1 MCAQQNRKCIR
12 NLLAA
17 LIGVTLSVT
26 AFAQTFPTKP
36 IRLIVTFAAGSTAD
50 VVARAI
56 AQPMAQTL
64 GQPVVVENKPGAG
77 GGIGI
82 TAVAQSPKDGYTIG
96 IGTSAS
102 MAINPSLAKGTPY
115 DPIADL
121 TPIALIALV
130 PNILVAGP
138 GMKGDTLPQII
149 AFAKANPDQIYYAS
163 SGVGTVNHLLGELL
177 QARTGIKMIHT
188 PYKGNQDPVSDL
200 MAGRVQLMFTGLPPI
215 QGLIKSGKLRAI
227 AVGGKTRL
235 PSLPDTPTMAEAG
248 IRDLEAVSTFSLV
261 GPTGMPREAVD
272 RINAAAVKALALPD
286 VSDRLRALGAE
297 PASSTPQGVAA
308 MLADDLR
315 FWKKQIK
322 DLNIKED

>member
-1 MCAQQNRKCIR
+1 M
-12 NLLAA
+12 
-17 LIGVTLSVT
+17 
-26 AFAQTFPTKP
+26 
-36 IRLIVTFAAGSTAD
+36 
-50 VVARAI
+50 
-56 AQPMAQTL
+56 
-64 GQPVVVENKPGAG
+64 
-77 GGIGI
+77 
-82 TAVAQSPKDGYTIG
+82 
-96 IGTSAS
+96 
-102 MAINPSLAKGTPY
+102 
-115 DPIADL
+115 
-121 TPIALIALV
+121 
-130 PNILVAGP
+130 
-138 GMKGDTLPQII
+138 
-149 AFAKANPDQIYYAS
+149 
-163 SGVGTVNHLLGELL
+163 NHLLGELL

-227 AVGGKTRL
+227 AAGGKTRL
-235 PSLPDTPTMAEAG
+235 PPLPDTPPMAEAG

>member
-121 TPIALIALV
+121 TPVALIALV
-130 PNILVAGP
+130 PQYP
-138 GMKGDTLPQII
+138 GGRPSDEGRYPPANHCICKGGSGTRSTTLPR
-149 AFAKANPDQIYYAS
+149 
-163 SGVGTVNHLLGELL
+163 G
-177 QARTGIKMIHT
+177 
-188 PYKGNQDPVSDL
+188 GNGRPS
-200 MAGRVQLMFTGLPPI
+200 AGRVA
-215 QGLIKSGKLRAI
+215 SGR
-227 AVGGKTRL
+227 
-235 PSLPDTPTMAEAG
+235 
-248 IRDLEAVSTFSLV
+248 
-261 GPTGMPREAVD
+261 GPGSR
-272 RINAAAVKALALPD
+272 
-286 VSDRLRALGAE
+286 
-297 PASSTPQGVAA
+297 
-308 MLADDLR
+308 
-315 FWKKQIK
+315 
-322 DLNIKED
+322 